1 MADALKVLQVTD
13 THLYPDMNG
22 KLQGVNTFESFQ
34 SVIKH
39 AVEDTIP
46 DLLIATGDLAQEPD
60 SVTYNIF
67 LEVVRKVYQ
76 GPLICTPGNHD
87 LSVPFEQIL
96 PTKLMSLSGWYFVP
110 LDSHVDNHV
119 EGHVSQIQLVNLQKV
134 LEHKCPGPT
143 IVLGHHPPVRIQS
156 EWLDQHRM
164 QEGDQLMNLMNS
176 SGNVRAYICGHVHQR
191 HESEIGSLLFLTAP
205 STCFQFEPASNRF
218 AVAEDGPGYRWLEL
232 SPDGSIKTEVVY
244 LPRSEPA
251 LEPERGKK

>member
-34 SVIKH
+34 SVINH

-60 SVTYNIF
+60 SVTYHIF
-67 LEVVRKVYQ
+67 LEIVRKVYQ

-87 LSVPFEQIL
+87 LSAPFEQIL

-119 EGHVSQIQLVNLQKV
+119 EGHVSQLQLVNLQKV

-191 HESEIGSLLFLTAP
+191 HESQIGSLLFLTAP
-205 STCFQFEPASNRF
+205 STCFQFEPASNQF

-244 LPRSEPA
+244 LPRSELA
-251 LEPERGKK
+251 LELERGKK

>member
-67 LEVVRKVYQ
+67 LEVVRKEYQ

-143 IVLGHHPPVRIQS
+143 IVLGHHPDVRIQS

-176 SGNVRAYICGHVHQR
+176 SGNVKAYICGHVHQR

-244 LPRSEPA
+244 VPHSEPA
-251 LEPERGKK
+251 LELESGKK

>member
-96 PTKLMSLSGWYFVP
+96 PTKLMPLSGWYFVP

-176 SGNVRAYICGHVHQR
+176 SGNVKAYICGHVHQR

-244 LPRSEPA
+244 VPRSEPA
-251 LEPERGKK
+251 LEPESRKK

>member
-34 SVIKH
+34 SVINH

-60 SVTYNIF
+60 SVTYHIF
-67 LEVVRKVYQ
+67 LEIVRKVYQ

-87 LSVPFEQIL
+87 LSAPFEQIL

-119 EGHVSQIQLVNLQKV
+119 EGHVSQLQLVNLQKV

-191 HESEIGSLLFLTAP
+191 HESQIGSLLFLTAP

-244 LPRSEPA
+244 LPRSELA
-251 LEPERGKK
+251 LELERGKK

>member
-13 THLYPDMNG
+13 THLYPDING
-22 KLQGVNTFESFQ
+22 KLQGVNTFQSFQ
-34 SVIKH
+34 SVINH

-96 PTKLMSLSGWYFVP
+96 PTKLMALSGWYFVP

-134 LEHKCPGPT
+134 LEQKCPGPT

-244 LPRSEPA
+244 VPRSEPA
-251 LEPERGKK
+251 LEPESGKK